1 MFWPKI
7 MFFSVD
13 FLPLVMVEQNVSRP
27 NSDDVFTDRKE
38 TFIWGGA
45 GSFILSILVCP
56 AESFNQLLGIIIII
70 IFCLSIKAQKTK
82 KIIKVKSKKT
92 CGWRELQYYVDQY
105 NNVKGTDIQ
114 TIWKMLSKQ
123 YYLYNTK
130 KLKDTKNFKLYL

>member
-1 MFWPKI
+1 
-7 MFFSVD
+7 
-13 FLPLVMVEQNVSRP
+13 MVEQNVSRP

-38 TFIWGGA
+38 TFIWGVGEV

-92 CGWRELQYYVDQY
+92 YGWRELQYYVDKY
-105 NNVKGTDIQ
+105 NITGNYQSNITFKRQ
-114 TIWKMLSKQ
+114 
-123 YYLYNTK
+123 K
-130 KLKDTKNFKLYL
+130 KIKDTKILNFELKSIVIIMFEVVI

>member
-1 MFWPKI
+1 
-7 MFFSVD
+7 
-13 FLPLVMVEQNVSRP
+13 MVEQNVSRP

-92 CGWRELQYYVDQY
+92 YGWRELQYYVDQY
-105 NNVKGTDIQ
+105 NITGNYQSNITFKRQ
-114 TIWKMLSKQ
+114 
-123 YYLYNTK
+123 K
-130 KLKDTKNFKLYL
+130 KIKDTKILNFELKSIVIIMFEVVI